1 MRQNIKLKSGK
12 AVVCAGL
19 DEISK
24 IMSVPPDVWDSTCRR
39 QGSWY
44 RNSEKNGKY
53 LIISSFELEGY
64 ERFKEAVI
72 TQSNFILPRP
82 ITREEKKIMVDDEQ
96 FKSLVP
102 REWYSITDLEQRIW
116 IRWARKL
123 GSEEGWDSLFL
134 THTACHANFIKPQ
147 FFIESNGQKI
157 PYSIDRSANLCSC
170 CLELFQVI
178 GDTVPKKLVAPCAG
192 AVIFSRLPKDRYLM
206 VERP

>member
-123 GSEEGWDSLFL
+123 GSEEGWGFLFFL
-134 THTACHANFIKPQ
+134 THTACHANFYQTTIFLSSQMAKKFPIRLTEVQ
-147 FFIESNGQKI
+147 T
-157 PYSIDRSANLCSC
+157 L
-170 CLELFQVI
+170 LF
-178 GDTVPKKLVAPCAG
+178 LL
-192 AVIFSRLPKDRYLM
+192 F
-206 VERP
+206 